1 VTSFSSLFHRIVGC
15 CLVAA
20 ACLMVMFIPVAGR
33 SAEPETDFIP
43 LSEISPGMTGFG
55 LTVFEGSRIDT
66 FGVRVVGVQENV
78 RADGSFLLVEIS
90 GHGLEISSIAQ
101 GMSGSPVYLD
111 GRFAGA
117 LAFGWGG
124 ALKPI
129 AGVTPAEEML
139 ALPTMPVA
147 SVEAQRKSL
156 APDLRSLLAPG
167 SSGGQFARDLFPGT
181 GSPDEP
187 IRSSFPVP
195 AGQWP
200 APREMIMALLE
211 DMAPNDSGT
220 LPGPESWIVQPVG
233 FLGQAVGGAVGRP
246 DAGPALQPG
255 SACAIP
261 LITGDAK
268 LGAIGTVTWV
278 DGDRVLMMGHP
289 FMQRGPVAWPLA
301 TAEILTVFPSRQMSF
316 KMGTIGHVVGSVH
329 HDQRAGL
336 SGRMGPVPTMV
347 PVSVELELPS
357 VADAAADAGKR
368 SYEFEV
374 VDDTQLTP
382 TLVFWA
388 LYNSLLA
395 EANDASLQ
403 NVSYRIE
410 TVWEGSA
417 ALEAEPLVLS
427 GVTSGPGG
435 AMRLAAEWMAPLS
448 IILNNSFENVR
459 LKEVRARLVISRPM
473 ATATIVGLT
482 GPRVLPEPG
491 SEVVFRVEI
500 QPRLGG
506 RQVIEM
512 PVVLPA
518 NLEPGPFRVI
528 AASAAEL
535 FAFESQRA
543 AGRFQVTDLGGILEI
558 LRTGRSGDTLVLALL
573 APGRNMVLQG
583 QEMHNLPGSVSHLI
597 ETGNMQAPQTLADY
611 VLRTDRSMPWVLGGH
626 AVRALRL
633 ESATE
638 PIKEERRP

>member
-1 VTSFSSLFHRIVGC
+1 MGCSL
-15 CLVAA
+15 LA
-20 ACLMVMFIPVAGR
+20 ACLMVMFFPVAGR
-33 SAEPETDFIP
+33 SAEPVADFIP

-55 LTVFEGSRIDT
+55 LTVFEGTRIDT

-139 ALPTMPVA
+139 ALPTRPVA
-147 SVEAQRKSL
+147 SFEAEPGSL
-156 APDLRSLLAPG
+156 APDLRGLLAPG
-167 SSGGQFARDLFPGT
+167 LFGGQLARDLFPGAA
-181 GSPDEP
+181 SPDEP

-200 APREMIMALLE
+200 ASREMIMTLLE
-211 DMAPNDSGT
+211 DLATNDSGT

-233 FLGQAVGGAVGRP
+233 FTAQTVGGEVDQSGS
-246 DAGPALQPG
+246 DPAFQPG

-278 DGDRVLMMGHP
+278 DGDQVLMMGHP
-289 FMQRGPVAWPLA
+289 FMQRGPVDWPLA

-336 SGRMGPVPTMV
+336 SGRTGPAPAMV

-357 VADAAADAGKR
+357 VAGAAAGAEKR
-368 SYEFEV
+368 SYEFAV

-395 EANDASLQ
+395 EADDASLQ

-410 TVWEGSA
+410 TMWEGSA

-435 AMRLAAEWMAPLS
+435 AMRLAAEWMAPLG
-448 IILNNSFENVR
+448 IILNNSFEKAR

-500 QPRLGG
+500 QPRLGE

-518 NLEPGPFRVI
+518 NLEPGSFRVI

-543 AGRFQVTDLGGILEI
+543 SGRFQVADLGGILEI
-558 LRTGRSGDTLVLALL
+558 LRTGRSADTLVLALL
-573 APGRNMVLQG
+573 APGRNMVIQG

-597 ETGNMQAPQTLADY
+597 ETGNMQAPKTLADY
-611 VLRTDRSMPWVLGGH
+611 VLRTDRSMPWALGGH
-626 AVRALRL
+626 AIRALRL
-633 ESATE
+633 ESAIE